1 MVGWIFEALPGIFTL
16 GALAAFI
23 FIVFGVVGMDLF
35 EGTLHYRCALPGFA
49 EAMLALRNGHSNGSS
64 GSSGEPQHGHRELTE
79 TAPSPARN
87 GGHHIGPQAPWDTG
101 LLCNPSLALSC
112 AAAPSNSSCSYF
124 DQNPPGDFASFDS
137 IFPAFLILFQQLT
150 GDTWHHAMYEV
161 MLAYSPFASIYF
173 LFAINVNLIIIANL
187 FVAIIFVEVEA
198 SSHDTHAKQKS
209 DVQRLNLLD
218 DEFGEGGGGDGGGG
232 DGGGGNGG
240 GGNGGGGN
248 GGGGGGDSAHG
259 GSEADGSEAGGS
271 EAGGSACSGS
281 AYGYAPGAFEAGGAV
296 PGASE
301 ADGAVPGASEA
312 GGAVPGAS
320 EAGGAVPGASEAG
333 GSGRAA
339 SAAEGVGSAVQTPS
353 PPPSPTAIEFHT
365 ADEADK
371 DEKHTPGQG
380 GAAPPGPHPPDIK
393 VEGASSARLGRCLER
408 VATSKTLYRLAMS
421 VVLIDL
427 VLECMAYDDM
437 SEEFANDLETG
448 SNVINWI
455 FLTEM
460 SLKLLGLGCRG
471 YWCDRWNVLDGV
483 ITLESMAT
491 MEVKEFFFRGAASSV
506 SLSYLRVLR
515 LLRLIRILRLLHDWQ
530 TFYMTFT
537 TFVRVI
543 PQLRNLTILILSF
556 TFVFALLGM
565 QFFGGLWT
573 TERGYEEGHI
583 SWYEDGH
590 VECVERVCPSGL
602 LEKPEYHFDHWYMAM
617 ITIFMLSTGKWVHA
631 MEPIAEAVGLGC
643 GFFFVG
649 VVVLGKYMLL
659 NFLISVIIVEFSIT
673 STEQAIKKAKKLREE
688 RRARREARKALAAQA
703 AAARAATEVERRALA
718 AQGSAAQGSAAA
730 SRPWR
735 RVQLASAATEA
746 EQLHIA
752 VKPVTM
758 ELSTTAVK
766 PWPHDFSL
774 LCFPPAHPFR
784 RFCRSLIA
792 KPAFDRTVNA
802 LILVSSI
809 CLALDSPLND
819 PTSALTLNLQIFN
832 IVVAI
837 LFFLE
842 MMIKAVA
849 LGFVSGNMSIW
860 NPRDFFSSG
869 KESYLHSPWNI
880 LDFVITI
887 ILMIIVIDEVT
898 PGSTPALR
906 ALRILM
912 VFRPLRL
919 IRRHA
924 GMKRIINSLAKVMPA
939 ILEIFGIFLALHLVF
954 AVCGMDLFMGKLAY
968 CSDPSILTKAECL
981 GGDGDHSQNSS
992 HSQEVPRRLL
1002 TAQTPDGAGIFH
1014 SGDSARP
1021 FRQWTNDMAS
1031 FDDFGRAMLMLYV
1044 TSSGDHWGDQMFSI
1058 MGVVGRGHAPMR
1070 DDFSPNALFMIAWIF
1085 FGFIFVRNLFVGVIA
1100 ESFARQHREDNHV
1113 ATMTPEQDQ
1122 WVKTVRAVMNAAPQ
1136 KGVALGKH
1144 PVRRAV
1150 SLLVTSPH
1158 FDNFILLTVV
1168 VNVLLMTF
1176 DDSED
1181 VIFANKI
1188 FASFYCVESVLKIIG
1203 FGPRFYFTDPWC
1215 RFDFFLLCTSLFLL
1229 FPLHVL
1235 LDPMI
1240 MRIFRILRILLIVR
1254 VPRKFRRFRD
1264 LVLTVVY
1271 MLPSILNIG
1280 MLISILMYV
1289 YAILGR
1295 QLFARLAGPE
1305 AGGGANGGITN
1316 ERNFQTLGSSLLIVS
1331 QVLTEDGWSK
1341 VMADCLLNDDE
1352 RFSGMCSY
1360 EVGDCGSVVAVPYFI
1375 SCHLFGSLVLLNIL
1389 IASILETYS
1398 ALHRLKQNLLSPID
1412 VEVFTRVWASCDP
1425 TASGFILAAE
1435 LPELLERLRVPLA
1448 IPKRSTDGQ
1457 RPTLSLQIPQY
1468 EAFVAY
1474 QDVLVWILEHNYFR
1488 ANAGSIDEADLRSI
1502 VDSSQLHHASNK
1514 VPLSAS
1520 DKERT
1525 KRTKRMRRR
1534 QMVSGCGN
1542 AFNVAVSIHDQ
1553 VGTELAPA
1561 PVSLVAGQAPPRSA
1575 GEGKVVAPSRESVI
1589 THTSGTSLTEVA
1601 WHEVL

>member
-1 MVGWIFEALPGIFTL
+1 MVGWIFKALPGIFTL
-16 GALAAFI
+16 CALAAFI
-23 FIVFGVVGMDLF
+23 FIVFGVIGMDLF

-49 EAMLALRNGHSNGSS
+49 EAMLALRNGHSDGSS
-64 GSSGEPQHGHRELTE
+64 GSSYGSANESGDPQNGPRMLTE
-79 TAPSPARN
+79 TVPAPVRN
-87 GGHHIGPQAPWDTG
+87 VDHHVGPQAPWDTG
-101 LLCNPSLALSC
+101 LLCNPSLTLSC
-112 AAAPSNSSCSYF
+112 AAAPNSSSCSYF

-150 GDTWHHAMYEV
+150 GDTWYRAMYEE

-173 LFAINVNLIIIANL
+173 VLAINVNLIIIANL

-198 SSHDTHAKQKS
+198 SSNDAHAKQKR

-218 DEFGEGGGGDGGGG
+218 DEVGE
-232 DGGGGNGG
+232 
-240 GGNGGGGN
+240 GGGGN

-259 GSEADGSEAGGS
+259 ASEAGGS
-271 EAGGSACSGS
+271 EAG
-281 AYGYAPGAFEAGGAV
+281 
-296 PGASE
+296 
-301 ADGAVPGASEA
+301 GAVPGASEA

-333 GSGRAA
+333 GAGRDA
-339 SAAEGVGSAVQTPS
+339 SAAKGAASAVQTPS
-353 PPPSPTAIEFHT
+353 PPPSPTAIEFNT

-371 DEKHTPGQG
+371 DDEHKPGQG
-380 GAAPPGPHPPDIK
+380 GAAPAGSHPPEVK
-393 VEGASSARLGRCLER
+393 VEVASSARRGSCLER

-427 VLECMAYDDM
+427 VLECMAYDNM

-491 MEVKEFFFRGAASSV
+491 MEVKEFLFRGAANSV

-515 LLRLIRILRLLHDWQ
+515 LLRLIRILRLLRDWQ
-530 TFYMTFT
+530 TFYTTFT

-543 PQLRNLTILILSF
+543 PQLRNLTILIFSF

-573 TERGYEEGHI
+573 RLRGYEEGHV

-590 VECVERVCPSGL
+590 VECVEHVCPSGL

-617 ITIFMLSTGKWVHA
+617 ITIFMLATGKWVHA

-673 STEQAIKKAKKLREE
+673 STEQAIKKAKKQREE
-688 RRARREARKALAAQA
+688 RRARKEARKALAAQA
-703 AAARAATEVERRALA
+703 AAARAATELERRALA

-730 SRPWR
+730 SLPWR
-735 RVQLASAATEA
+735 RVQLASAAKEA
-746 EQLHIA
+746 EQLRIA
-752 VKPVTM
+752 EKPATM

-819 PTSALTLNLQIFN
+819 PTSALTLNLQILN

-849 LGFVSGNMSIW
+849 LGFVSGNVSIW
-860 NPRDFFSSG
+860 NPRDFFFSG

-880 LDFVITI
+880 MDFVITVVLI
-887 ILMIIVIDEVT
+887 IIVIDEVT

-919 IRRHA
+919 IPRHA
-924 GMKRIINSLAKVMPA
+924 GMKRTINSLAKVMPA

-981 GGDGDHSQNSS
+981 GDDGDRLQDSS
-992 HSQEVPRRLL
+992 HSQDETHRLL
-1002 TAQTPDGAGIFH
+1002 TAETPDGAGILH
-1014 SGDSARP
+1014 SGDSAQP

-1031 FDDFGRAMLMLYV
+1031 FDDFGRAMLVLYV

-1085 FGFIFVRNLFVGVIA
+1085 IGFIFVRNLFIGVIA
-1100 ESFARQHREDNHV
+1100 ESFARQNREDNNV

-1122 WVKTVRAVMNAAPQ
+1122 WAKTVRAVMNAAPK

-1158 FDNFILLTVV
+1158 FDNCILLTVV
-1168 VNVLLMTF
+1168 VNVLMMTF
-1176 DDSED
+1176 DDSEN
-1181 VIFANKI
+1181 VIFANRI
-1188 FASFYCVESVLKIIG
+1188 FFPLYCVESVLKIIG
-1203 FGPRFYFTDPWC
+1203 FGPRFYFTEPWC
-1215 RFDFFLLCTSLFLL
+1215 RFDFFLLCTSLFVL
-1229 FPLHVL
+1229 FPLHMI

-1295 QLFARLAGPE
+1295 QLFARLAGPD

-1375 SCHLFGSLVLLNIL
+1375 SCHLLGSLVLLNIL
-1389 IASILETYS
+1389 IASIIETYS

-1425 TASGFILAAE
+1425 TASGFVLAAE
-1435 LPELLERLRVPLA
+1435 LPELLESLRVPLA
-1448 IPKRSTDGQ
+1448 VPKCSTDGQ

-1468 EAFVAY
+1468 EGFVAY

-1488 ANAGSIDEADLRSI
+1488 ANADNIDEAALRSI

-1542 AFNVAVSIHDQ
+1542 AFNVAVSSGRINDQ

-1561 PVSLVAGQAPPRSA
+1561 PASLVVGQAARFA
-1575 GEGKVVAPSRESVI
+1575 GEGMVVAPSRESVI
-1589 THTSGTSLTEVA
+1589 THTSGTSLREVA

>member
-1 MVGWIFEALPGIFTL
+1 MIVAVAWLSFFPWLGNMSGLLAVRVLRPLRALKFLPGMPHMVGWIFEALPGIFTL

-232 DGGGGNGG
+232 
-240 GGNGGGGN
+240 NGGGGN
-248 GGGGGGDSAHG
+248 GGGGGGD
-259 GSEADGSEAGGS
+259 SEADGSEAGGS

-617 ITIFMLSTGKWVHA
+617 ITIFMLATGKWVHA

-659 NFLISVIIVEFSIT
+659 NFLISVIIVEFSIIEHRASDQESQETTRGAT
-673 STEQAIKKAKKLREE
+673 SPQ
-688 RRARREARKALAAQA
+688 
-703 AAARAATEVERRALA
+703 
-718 AQGSAAQGSAAA
+718 
-730 SRPWR
+730 
-735 RVQLASAATEA
+735 
-746 EQLHIA
+746 
-752 VKPVTM
+752 
-758 ELSTTAVK
+758 
-766 PWPHDFSL
+766 
-774 LCFPPAHPFR
+774 
-784 RFCRSLIA
+784 RS
-792 KPAFDRTVNA
+792 P
-802 LILVSSI
+802 
-809 CLALDSPLND
+809 
-819 PTSALTLNLQIFN
+819 Q
-832 IVVAI
+832 
-837 LFFLE
+837 
-842 MMIKAVA
+842 
-849 LGFVSGNMSIW
+849 
-860 NPRDFFSSG
+860 SSG
-869 KESYLHSPWNI
+869 CSS
-880 LDFVITI
+880 
-887 ILMIIVIDEVT
+887 
-898 PGSTPALR
+898 
-906 ALRILM
+906 
-912 VFRPLRL
+912 
-919 IRRHA
+919 RR
-924 GMKRIINSLAKVMPA
+924 R
-939 ILEIFGIFLALHLVF
+939 
-954 AVCGMDLFMGKLAY
+954 
-968 CSDPSILTKAECL
+968 
-981 GGDGDHSQNSS
+981 SS
-992 HSQEVPRRLL
+992 GHR
-1002 TAQTPDGAGIFH
+1002 
-1014 SGDSARP
+1014 
-1021 FRQWTNDMAS
+1021 
-1031 FDDFGRAMLMLYV
+1031 GRATSVGRPRIGRSRLSRCV
-1044 TSSGDHWGDQMFSI
+1044 TSM
-1058 MGVVGRGHAPMR
+1058 
-1070 DDFSPNALFMIAWIF
+1070 
-1085 FGFIFVRNLFVGVIA
+1085 
-1100 ESFARQHREDNHV
+1100 
-1113 ATMTPEQDQ
+1113 ATRSTCE
-1122 WVKTVRAVMNAAPQ
+1122 
-1136 KGVALGKH
+1136 
-1144 PVRRAV
+1144 
-1150 SLLVTSPH
+1150 
-1158 FDNFILLTVV
+1158 
-1168 VNVLLMTF
+1168 
-1176 DDSED
+1176 
-1181 VIFANKI
+1181 
-1188 FASFYCVESVLKIIG
+1188 
-1203 FGPRFYFTDPWC
+1203 
-1215 RFDFFLLCTSLFLL
+1215 
-1229 FPLHVL
+1229 
-1235 LDPMI
+1235 
-1240 MRIFRILRILLIVR
+1240 
-1254 VPRKFRRFRD
+1254 
-1264 LVLTVVY
+1264 
-1271 MLPSILNIG
+1271 
-1280 MLISILMYV
+1280 
-1289 YAILGR
+1289 
-1295 QLFARLAGPE
+1295 
-1305 AGGGANGGITN
+1305 
-1316 ERNFQTLGSSLLIVS
+1316 
-1331 QVLTEDGWSK
+1331 
-1341 VMADCLLNDDE
+1341 
-1352 RFSGMCSY
+1352 CSY
-1360 EVGDCGSVVAVPYFI
+1360 
-1375 SCHLFGSLVLLNIL
+1375 
-1389 IASILETYS
+1389 
-1398 ALHRLKQNLLSPID
+1398 
-1412 VEVFTRVWASCDP
+1412 
-1425 TASGFILAAE
+1425 
-1435 LPELLERLRVPLA
+1435 
-1448 IPKRSTDGQ
+1448 
-1457 RPTLSLQIPQY
+1457 
-1468 EAFVAY
+1468 
-1474 QDVLVWILEHNYFR
+1474 
-1488 ANAGSIDEADLRSI
+1488 
-1502 VDSSQLHHASNK
+1502 
-1514 VPLSAS
+1514 
-1520 DKERT
+1520 
-1525 KRTKRMRRR
+1525 
-1534 QMVSGCGN
+1534 
-1542 AFNVAVSIHDQ
+1542 
-1553 VGTELAPA
+1553 
-1561 PVSLVAGQAPPRSA
+1561 
-1575 GEGKVVAPSRESVI
+1575 
-1589 THTSGTSLTEVA
+1589 
-1601 WHEVL
+1601 